1 MSKLYKKYCELKR
14 NNSEKLYLFKS
25 GIFYILLDNDA
36 KLVSEAIQLKLTKL
50 NDTVFKCGFPVS
62 SLLKYTNLLK
72 EYGFDFEIID
82 NNLNINISN
91 SDYINKMELD
101 NKLNKIKN
109 IDINNTSPIEAFNI
123 LCDFKSIL

>member
-1 MSKLYKKYCELKR
+1 MSKLYKRYNELKR
-14 NNSEKLYLFKS
+14 NNPEKLYLFKS

-36 KLVSEAIQLKLTKL
+36 KLVSEAINLKLTKL

-62 SLLKYTNLLK
+62 SLVKYTNLLK

-82 NNLNINISN
+82 NNLNINICN
-91 SDYINKMELD
+91 LDYINNIELG

-109 IDINNTSPIEAFNI
+109 IDINKISPMEAFNI